1 MRNKKRLCFQ
11 EKYGQRMESRAG
23 TSEAVPLQQILFRAP
38 QAAVPCP
45 RAHVVTGK
53 GSGQP
58 QGKAKGKK
66 KPTLK

>member
-1 MRNKKRLCFQ
+1 
-11 EKYGQRMESRAG
+11 MESRAG
-23 TSEAVPLQQILFRAP
+23 PSEAVPLQQILFRAP